1 MNWDNTSGRYFT
13 PSLSMSES
21 YITMVSDAF
30 AENIQNQV
38 MGCDF
43 YNNQYMISACDLTG
57 FNIPNPEYFCTMA
70 LGMA

>member
-1 MNWDNTSGRYFT
+1 MINIENYRIQWLKMNWDNTSGRYFT

-43 YNNQYMISACDLTG
+43 YNNQ
-57 FNIPNPEYFCTMA
+57 
-70 LGMA
+70 